1 MKHPPVTPRWLATL
15 ALAASLLACSRAEP
29 RAATGTTP
37 HDVAAPSQPATPEPA
52 PVAAPPQAAPAP
64 AAPADPLAELGD
76 PSASTSIGSP
86 SNGRLVGGVA
96 LPKEGPGFRHNDRR
110 DENAR
115 FATVEVIRAIA
126 RAARVVH
133 EALPGSELIVNDVG
147 LEHGGAIAHH
157 GSHRSGRDADILF
170 YMLGDDGAPTRAVGA
185 ALDPDGIGFDYK
197 DLSRPEDDVRVHF
210 DAPRT
215 WRFVEALMGDPDA
228 RVQRIF
234 VVEHLRAKLMAEAEK
249 QRAPSDVVARF
260 SDVTCQPSYPHDD
273 HLHVRW
279 FCSPEDLGKGCEDLP
294 PLYPWREAELRTLGL
309 TPILARQVKSRDPAP
324 IVTHAQAARAV
335 ARARPHPSVLAFMK
349 RRKAWEKQPH
359 PGRPYC
365 K

>member
-1 MKHPPVTPRWLATL
+1 MKQAPVLPL
-15 ALAASLLACSRAEP
+15 ALVLGCMAC
-29 RAATGTTP
+29 GTTP
-37 HDVAAPSQPATPEPA
+37 HDVVAPKPAPTVSAAPG
-52 PVAAPPQAAPAP
+52 PVAAPPAAPEPPPPAPAP
-64 AAPADPLAELGD
+64 VDPLAGLDGA
-76 PSASTSIGSP
+76 SSTSIGSP
-86 SNGRLVGGVA
+86 SNGRVTGAVP
-96 LPKEGPGFRHNDRR
+96 LPKQGVGFRHNDRR

-133 EALPGSELIVNDVG
+133 EALSGSELVVNDVG
-147 LEHGGAIAHH
+147 LEQGGRIAHH

-170 YMLGDDGAPTRAVGA
+170 YMLGDDGAPTPAVGA

-197 DLSRPEDDVRVHF
+197 ELARPDDDVRVHF

-215 WRFVEALMGDPDA
+215 WRFVEALMGDPEA
-228 RVQRIF
+228 KVQRIF
-234 VVEHLRAKLMAEAEK
+234 VVEHLRTKLLAAARE
-249 QRAPSDVVARF
+249 RGAPADVVARF

-279 FCSPEDLGKGCEDLP
+279 YCTPEDLGKGCEDLP
-294 PLYPWREAELRTLGL
+294 PIYPWHEEALRALGL
-309 TPILARQVKSRDPAP
+309 TPVMARQVRSVDPAP
-324 IVTHAQAARAV
+324 IVTNAQAEKAIKRQ
-335 ARARPHPSVLAFMK
+335 RPHPSVLAFMK

-365 K
+365 R